1 MLRGDSMFL
10 EVVSLPPTSLKA
22 IAAVLPE
29 AHHAGHPVPPRIV
42 RIDLEKAQNQQG
54 KPYGKAAMKFVRKLS
69 PDEAARATEFRDLAL
84 SISGRVVPGMA
95 AE

>member
-1 MLRGDSMFL
+1 MLP

-22 IAAVLPE
+22 VRQFFLKLTTQGIQYHQL
-29 AHHAGHPVPPRIV
+29 II
-42 RIDLEKAQNQQG
+42 RIDLEKAQNAQG